1 MLAVANISSDLMV
14 GRLILFS
21 ASVSM
26 AITLVHFSSILG
38 LPLFLDS
45 SGPTSMPYL
54 AGGSLISW
62 SNSVNSSSLTVP
74 RDQLSS
80 SSMFLITDKKIL
92 GMSLNIHL
100 GESRFYWPYL

>member
-1 MLAVANISSDLMV
+1 MLAVANISSDFMV
-14 GRLILFS
+14 GRFILFS
-21 ASVSM
+21 ASVSIAM
-26 AITLVHFSSILG
+26 IRVHFSSILG
-38 LPLFLDS
+38 LPLFLAS

-80 SSMFLITDKKIL
+80 SSIVLITD
-92 GMSLNIHL
+92 
-100 GESRFYWPYL
+100 